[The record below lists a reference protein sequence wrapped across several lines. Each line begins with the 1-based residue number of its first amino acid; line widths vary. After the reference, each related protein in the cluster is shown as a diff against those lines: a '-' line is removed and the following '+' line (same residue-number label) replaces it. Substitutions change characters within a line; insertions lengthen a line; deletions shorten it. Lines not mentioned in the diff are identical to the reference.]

1 MKNLH
6 FSQTKLLGG
15 FWHHYAELN
24 RKVTIPAVYDR
35 FSETGRFAAFRCD
48 WQEGMPNKPHYFWDS
63 DVAKWMEGVA
73 YLLREQRDPEM
84 EAIMDE
90 TIAQIVKNQKP
101 SGYFN
106 IYYITIEPGVEF
118 AKRGRH
124 ELYCAGHLMEAAV
137 AYHEATGKDAF
148 LKAMMRYAD
157 YIYQVFLVEKR
168 AAFATPGHEEIELAL
183 IKLYDHTGIEKYLDL
198 AEFFIEERGRNLEK
212 DAEPFDPTYNQSE
225 CPVRDFTE
233 AKGHAVRAC
242 YLYTAMAMLAI
253 RKKDQSLLDA
263 CERILKDITEK
274 KLSISGGIGSSING
288 EAFGKAYELTNDRN
302 YNETCAAIALTMF
315 AGELQQSRVSS
326 SYGDLIE
333 RIYFNGML
341 PGLSLSGDS
350 FFYENALEIDLR
362 DYDYSGM
369 NLTGANTGTY
379 HSRGLLAPR
388 RLARAKVFSCSCCP
402 PNVNRMLAS
411 LPRYMYT
418 QDGNTI
424 YCNQFMASR
433 TELTVGGKPAVLEL
447 ATDYPNNG
455 KLVYTYH
462 GEPAVLAIRIPDWCV
477 EYESATEDGFAKFPV
492 TDGQSVTV
500 DLPMELHFI
509 QANPKV
515 RSCAGRYAVMRGPIL
530 YCAEG
535 IDNGSDLR
543 NIELLDNGNY
553 VVSDSDVFPVPVI
566 ELDAQRRPAMTT
578 LYQLR
583 DNKRVKIRVKLI
595 PYFGFANR
603 GKSDMIVWMA
613 VR

>member
-6 FSQTKLLGG
+6 FSQTQLQGG

-24 RKVTIPAVYDR
+24 RNVTIPAVYNR

-73 YLLREQRDPEM
+73 YLLQEQRDPQM

-90 TIAQIVKNQKP
+90 TILQIVKNQKP

-124 ELYCAGHLMEAAV
+124 ELYCAGHLMEAAI

-148 LKAMMRYAD
+148 LNAMIRYAD
-157 YIYQVFLVEKR
+157 YIYQVFLVER
-168 AAFATPGHEEIELAL
+168 STAFATPGHEEIELAL
-183 IKLYDHTGIEKYLDL
+183 IKLYDHTGNEKYLDL
-198 AEFFIEERGRNLEK
+198 AEFFIEERGRNLKK
-212 DAEPFDPTYNQSE
+212 DAESMDPSYNQSE
-225 CPVRDFTE
+225 APVRE
-233 AKGHAVRAC
+233 LHRANGHAVRAC
-242 YLYTAMAMLAI
+242 YLYTAMAMLGL
-253 RKKDQSLLDA
+253 RKNDQTMLDA
-263 CERILKDITEK
+263 CEEILKDITET
-274 KLSISGGIGSSING
+274 KLSISGGIGSSIHG
-288 EAFGKAYELTNDRN
+288 EAFGKPYELTNERN
-302 YNETCAAIALTMF
+302 YNETCAAIALAMF
-315 AGELQQSRVSS
+315 AGELQQTRVSS

-362 DYDYSGM
+362 DYDYSGLG
-369 NLTGANTGTY
+369 LTDFSTSTF
-379 HSRGLLAPR
+379 HRKGLLAPR
-388 RLARAKVFSCSCCP
+388 RLERSKVFSCSCCP

-433 TELTVGGKPAVLEL
+433 TELTVNGKPAVLEL
-447 ATDYPNNG
+447 ATDYPNSG

-462 GEPAVLAIRIPDWCV
+462 GEPAILAVRIPEWCV
-477 EYESATEDGFAKFPV
+477 EYTGQTENGFAKFPV
-492 TDGQSVTV
+492 TDGQTVTAE
-500 DLPMELHFI
+500 LPLELHFI

-515 RSCAGRYAVMRGPIL
+515 RSCAGRCAVMRGPIL

-535 IDNGSDLR
+535 VDNGSDLR
-543 NIELLDNGNY
+543 NIELLDNGNH
-553 VVSDSDVFPVPVI
+553 VVTDSNTFHAPVI
-566 ELDAQRRPAMTT
+566 EMDAQRRPAMTA
-578 LYQLR
+578 LYELR
-583 DNKRVKIRVKLI
+583 NCQREQIRAKLI

-603 GKSDMIVWMA
+603 GKSDMIVWMT

>member
-15 FWHHYAELN
+15 FWHHYAQLN

-73 YLLREQRDPEM
+73 YLLQEQREPEL

-90 TIAQIVKNQKP
+90 TITQIVKNQKP

-137 AYHEATGKDAF
+137 AYHDATGKDTF

-157 YIYQVFLVEKR
+157 YIYQVFFVEKS

-183 IKLYDHTGIEKYLDL
+183 IKLYDHTGIQKYLDL
-198 AEFFIEERGRNLEK
+198 AEFFIEERGRNLIK
-212 DAEPFDPTYNQSE
+212 DAEPFDPTDNQSE
-225 CPVRDFTE
+225 CPVREFTE

-263 CERILKDITEK
+263 CERILDDITDT
-274 KLSISGGIGSSING
+274 KLSISGGVGSSIQG

-302 YNETCAAIALTMF
+302 YNETCAAIALAMF
-315 AGELQQSRVSS
+315 AGELQQSKVSS
-326 SYGDLIE
+326 RYGDLIE

-369 NLTGANTGTY
+369 NLTGADSGTC
-379 HSRGLLAPR
+379 HRRGLLAPR
-388 RLARAKVFSCSCCP
+388 RLERAKVFSCSCCP
-402 PNVNRMLAS
+402 PNINRMLAS
-411 LPRYMYT
+411 LPRYAYT
-418 QDGNTI
+418 QDGNTL
-424 YCNQFMASR
+424 YCNQFMAGR
-433 TELTVGGKPAVLEL
+433 TELTVSGKPAVLEL
-447 ATDYPNNG
+447 ATDYPKNG
-455 KLVYTYH
+455 KLTYTYH

-477 EYESATEDGFAKFPV
+477 EYDGETENGFAKFAV
-492 TDGQSVTV
+492 TDGQTVTV
-500 DLPMELHFI
+500 ELPMTLHFV
-509 QANPKV
+509 QADPRV
-515 RSCAGRYAVMRGPIL
+515 RSCAGRFAVTRGPL
-530 YCAEG
+530 VYCMEG
-535 IDNGSDLR
+535 VDNGTDLR
-543 NIELLDNGNY
+543 DIELLDNGNY
-553 VVSDSDVFPVPVI
+553 ELETDPDFPAPVI
-566 ELDAQRRPAMTT
+566 SMDGLRRPRSRN
-578 LYQLR
+578 LYSLR
-583 DNKRVKIRVKLI
+583 DTARQPIRVKLI

-603 GKSDMIVWMA
+603 GKTDMLVWTM
-613 VR
+613 VK

>member
-6 FSQTKLLGG
+6 YSQTKLLGG
-15 FWHHYAELN
+15 FWHHYAQLN

-73 YLLREQRDPEM
+73 YLLQEQREPEL

-106 IYYITIEPGVEF
+106 IYYITIEPGLEF

-137 AYHEATGKDAF
+137 AYHEATGKDTF

-157 YIYQVFLVEKR
+157 YIYQIFLVEKS

-183 IKLYDHTGIEKYLDL
+183 IKLYDHTGIQKYLDL
-198 AEFFIEERGRNLEK
+198 AEFFIEERGRNLDK
-212 DAEPFDPTYNQSE
+212 DEESFDPTYNQSE
-225 CPVRDFTE
+225 CPVREFTE

-263 CERILKDITEK
+263 CERILDDITDT
-274 KLSISGGIGSSING
+274 KLSISGGVGSSIQG

-302 YNETCAAIALTMF
+302 YNETCAAIALAMF
-315 AGELQQSRVSS
+315 AGELQQSKASS
-326 SYGDLIE
+326 RYGDLIE

-369 NLTGANTGTY
+369 NLTGADTGTY
-379 HSRGLLAPR
+379 HRRGLLAPR
-388 RLARAKVFSCSCCP
+388 RLERAKVFSCSCCP
-402 PNVNRMLAS
+402 PNINRMLAS
-411 LPRYMYT
+411 LPRYAYT
-418 QDGNTI
+418 QDGNTL
-424 YCNQFMASR
+424 YCNQFMAGR
-433 TELTVGGKPAVLEL
+433 TELTVNGKPAVLEL
-447 ATDYPNNG
+447 ATDYPNTG
-455 KLVYTYH
+455 KLEYTYH

-477 EYESATEDGFAKFPV
+477 EYDGKTENGFAKFAV
-492 TDGQSVTV
+492 TDGQTVTV
-500 DLPMELHFI
+500 ELPMTLHFV
-509 QANPKV
+509 QADPRV
-515 RSCAGRYAVMRGPIL
+515 RSCAGRFAVTRGPL
-530 YCAEG
+530 VYCMEG
-535 IDNGSDLR
+535 VDNGTDLR
-543 NIELLDNGNY
+543 DIELLDNGNY
-553 VVSDSDVFPVPVI
+553 ELETDPDFPAPVI
-566 ELDAQRRPAMTT
+566 SMDGLRRPQSRS
-578 LYQLR
+578 LYSLR
-583 DNKRVKIRVKLI
+583 DTARQPIRVKLI

-603 GKSDMIVWMA
+603 GKTDMLVWTM
-613 VR
+613 VK